1 MMAQMNSRQLYYF
14 TVIAETGSFTAAARK
29 LGLSQ
34 PPLSKQIMLLEEDLG
49 VRLLTRGARKAEL
62 TEAGAYLYSRA
73 KDILAMMDTA
83 ADELQNF
90 PSSVKGI
97 LKLGTISSSGSV
109 LTERILPGFCGL
121 HPGVRFEIIEGNTY
135 ELLEK
140 LKNGIIE
147 CAVVRTPFNTDG
159 FHCAFG
165 PEEVLTAVGSA
176 RFFKGLKEEKIKL
189 TDLAGKP
196 LIYYRRFDSIISMAF
211 QNTGAVPNVF
221 CRSDDARTC
230 LQWAAAG
237 LGVALVPESIGRANL
252 TGDLTLR
259 IIDAPET
266 VTRMTAICKK
276 NGYVTNIAREFM
288 DYFANEVKPSP
299 HSASQPFRTE

>member
-1 MMAQMNSRQLYYF
+1 MGQMNSRQLYYF

-34 PPLSKQIMLLEEDLG
+34 PPLSKQIMALEEDLG

-62 TEAGAYLYSRA
+62 TEAGACLYSRA

-83 ADELQNF
+83 ADELHNF
-90 PSSVKGI
+90 PSSVKGV

-109 LTERILPGFCGL
+109 LTGRILPGFCRL
-121 HPGVRFEIIEGNTY
+121 HPGVRFEITEGNTY

-147 CAVVRTPFNTDG
+147 CAVVRTPFNAEG

-165 PEEVLTAVGSA
+165 PEENLTAVGSA
-176 RFFKGLKEEKIKL
+176 HFLKGLGEETIRL

-196 LIYYRRFDSIISMAF
+196 LIYYRRFDSIISTAF
-211 QNTGAVPNVF
+211 QNTGLTPNVF

-237 LGVALVPESIGRANL
+237 LGVALVPESIGRSGLN
-252 TGDLTLR
+252 GDLSLR

-266 VTRMTAICKK
+266 VTRMTAIYKK
-276 NGYVTNIAREFM
+276 TGYVTNIAREFM
-288 DYFANEVKPSP
+288 DYFAAVSN
-299 HSASQPFRTE
+299 A